1 MSARTAFRKEFVRMA
16 EVAARKGFAERDL
29 AELFGV
35 EAAAVRQWILDRPDF
50 ARALARGRGDA
61 DARAERML
69 LARALGLTCTET
81 TIKTAPVRGEDG
93 EVREEVRERRTVKK
107 RLPPDFQALK
117 LWLSRRRPDLWGD
130 ADGDALT
137 ELSEEDIDAR
147 IRELEAKLGDE
158 A

>member
-1 MSARTAFRKEFVRMA
+1 MTAPFREEFVRMA

-35 EAAAVRQWILDRPDF
+35 SPAAFRQWSLDRPDF
-50 ARALARGRGDA
+50 AAACARGRGGA

-81 TIKTAPVRGEDG
+81 TVKTAPVRGEDG
-93 EVREEVRERRTVKK
+93 EVHEEVRERRTVRK

-117 LWLSRRRPDLWGD
+117 LWLSRRRPDLWGE
-130 ADGDALT
+130 AGDDRLDD
-137 ELSEEDIDAR
+137 LSEEDIDAR
-147 IRELEAKLGDE
+147 IRELERQLGDE